1 MLEGFMMLAAVAVF
15 NSDAVTEFR
24 ENSNG
29 NPVYKFVYV
38 DDCETGKR
46 ASGYA
51 LAPTGNLVLKQ
62 VNKDGTMGNVCTD

>member
-62 VNKDGTMGNVCTD
+62 VNKDGTIGNVCTD